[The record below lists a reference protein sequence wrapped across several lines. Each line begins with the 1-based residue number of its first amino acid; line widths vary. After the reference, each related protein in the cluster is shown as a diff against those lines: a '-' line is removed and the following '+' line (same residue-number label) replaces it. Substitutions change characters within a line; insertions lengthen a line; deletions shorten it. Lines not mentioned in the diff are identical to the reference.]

1 MRRGTRTEGP
11 DRLRPP
17 VANVGRIAIITFI
30 VYAVAVALVLLL
42 AFVATFYAS
51 VQFALVDQS
60 RKFAAVYFI
69 SVAAIVILG
78 YVLMSHVQ
86 TPTQTT
92 ATEPMAP
99 VSTSLAAR
107 GD

>member
-1 MRRGTRTEGP
+1 M
-11 DRLRPP
+11 PP

-30 VYAVAVALVLLL
+30 IYAVAVALVLLL

-51 VQFALVDQS
+51 VQFTLVDQS

-78 YVLMSHVQ
+78 YVLMNHVQ

-99 VSTSLAAR
+99 VSTSLAATALAA
-107 GD
+107 G